1 MFYQFSL
8 DTNNLE
14 KLDSLGLIDLTEVIQ
29 KKGVF
34 NGKQMVKR
42 WLYLESDPEV
52 IAAQEEETFNEI
64 NETLDLSTLKS
75 RMLILWY

>member
-1 MFYQFSL
+1 MFYQFTL

-34 NGKQMVKR
+34 NGKQMGKR
-42 WLYLESDPEV
+42 WFYLESDPEV
-52 IAAQEEETFNEI
+52 IAAQEEETFI
-64 NETLDLSTLKS
+64 NETFCLSTLKS
-75 RMLILWY
+75 RMLIL

>member
-1 MFYQFSL
+1 MFYQFTL

-34 NGKQMVKR
+34 NGKQMGKR
-42 WLYLESDPEV
+42 WFYLESDPEV
-52 IAAQEEETFNEI
+52 IAAQEEETFI
-64 NETLDLSTLKS
+64 NETFYLSTLKS
-75 RMLILWY
+75 RMLIL